1 MMGSALQGKKCQG
14 RFLRFYVLGVER
26 QLEIDVGAEAGDE
39 DWAAIAVV
47 AGIVDVLEAGGE
59 VDAAPGVNGVVR
71 LDDVFASVVKV
82 AVAEEKTEAAIGEI
96 GLMIL
101 LDGVGDE
108 GDASTVLFAMPP
120 CAGGT
125 KAFGEGLVDFGVGE
139 GFGFAVIPA
148 EAGEGGEVVRE
159 VLFEVHAE
167 SVFAGDVPGV
177 GGDIGDGSEASIE
190 VCDGVAIDAHVGVVG
205 IGQQADDAGLFGN
218 EAVTQ
223 FVFEVFGVGLPGLP
237 DEIDPVGDFWH
248 ESFGEA
254 EAPVAVFEVGGEA
267 DGVAASVS
275 GVVVGAVVVSGPV
288 DELEVSVGANGIEVE
303 KVGHAEFAE
312 AEFEAAARKFVEE
325 RQEAALVFDFV
336 FAEGEDFVDHG
347 AADIRR
353 LAEKRVADDIEIG
366 VAGQAETEAESGAT
380 SFFEVKKKLS
390 GTVETNARV
399 EGEDTRGGFFV
410 VWGEAVRAA
419 IKSAERR
426 VRLKNE
432 IGLTGEPE
440 ASAFEVRE
448 HGLGGIW
455 RGGGIKV
462 GFGML
467 GVVED
472 GNGRGAGL
480 LGKDGRRAKGG
491 ECTEEKSAKIGETRK
506 NTRVGSTAAT
516 GG

>member
-1 MMGSALQGKKCQG
+1 MWSVSSDYA
-14 RFLRFYVLGVER
+14 

-177 GGDIGDGSEASIE
+177 GGDIGHDGSDTGFE
-190 VCDGVAIDAHVGVVG
+190 VGDGVSIDAHVGVVG
-205 IGQQADDAGLFGN
+205 IGQQADDAGLFGD
-218 EAVTQ
+218 ETAAQ

-237 DEIDPVGDFWH
+237 NKVDSVGDFGH

-254 EAPVAVFEVGGEA
+254 EAPVAIFEVGGEA
-267 DGVAASVS
+267 DRVAAGVS
-275 GVVVGAVVVSGPV
+275 GVVVGAVVVGGPV
-288 DELEVSVGANGIEVE
+288 DELEVSVGADGIEVE

-312 AEFEAAARKFVEE
+312 AEFEAAARELVEE
-325 RQEAALVFDFV
+325 RQEATLVFDFV
-336 FAEGEDFVDHG
+336 FAEGEDFVNHG
-347 AADIRR
+347 AADIGR

-448 HGLGGIW
+448 HGFGGIW

-491 ECTEEKSAKIGETRK
+491 ECTEEKSAKTGETRK